1 MTTMKKML
9 CIVLAFALLLT
20 FGCKKDDKTET
31 QDVPETPDNTV
42 EAPPVEQPPVEDPT
56 PAEPVINTWPS
67 LTPDKVIHEKDVDT
81 LDLDAREAAF
91 NSYREVGYFI
101 EWQLGSEYRVIET
114 IPGEKDG
121 EYLLWGMRIKEPGI
135 REPFQMQVKVTP
147 DGKPVDPE
155 ERVQENEYHLIP
167 GLSYTKDP
175 TLTVKANSELS
186 YIRILVTIEQMDKIQ
201 AALGQDFLPET
212 VVTGWDSALWPCV
225 ATVNNGDGSYTYE
238 FRYAQTVDT
247 MDGKDLE
254 LKPLFTSF
262 TVPGKLTGAQMQTL
276 KDVKIVVEG
285 HAIQANPFTSA
296 DEAWAAFAEQY
307 NTQQGNG

>member
-1 MTTMKKML
+1 MKSTHK
-9 CIVLAFALLLT
+9 ALLLT
-20 FGCKKDDKTET
+20 LCAALLVAASVFGTLAYLTSTDEVVNTFTVGKVELKLDEA
-31 QDVPETPDNTV
+31 DVNTDGTYVNGHDTRV
-42 EAPPVEQPPVEDPT
+42 EA
-56 PAEPVINTWPS
+56 
-67 LTPDKVIHEKDVDT
+67 
-81 LDLDAREAAF
+81 
-91 NSYREVGYFI
+91 
-101 EWQLGSEYRVIET
+101 
-114 IPGEKDG
+114 
-121 EYLLWGMRIKEPGI
+121 
-135 REPFQMQVKVTP
+135 
-147 DGKPVDPE
+147 
-155 ERVQENEYHLIP
+155 NEYHLLP

-186 YIRILVTIEQMDKIQ
+186 YIRILVTIEQMDKLQ

>member
-1 MTTMKKML
+1 MHQASSNSRSAEVRLGRRAGLKGVRAN
-9 CIVLAFALLLT
+9 CHAAIFHNGEAFAESTGELQ
-20 FGCKKDDKTET
+20 FTEYGISG
-31 QDVPETPDNTV
+31 
-42 EAPPVEQPPVEDPT
+42 
-56 PAEPVINTWPS
+56 PVIFEIS
-67 LTPDKVIHEKDVDT
+67 RDVCQGAGQWLCR
-81 LDLDAREAAF
+81 LDFL
-91 NSYREVGYFI
+91 
-101 EWQLGSEYRVIET
+101 
-114 IPGEKDG
+114 
-121 EYLLWGMRIKEPGI
+121 PGI
-135 REPFQMQVKVTP
+135 SR
-147 DGKPVDPE
+147 
-155 ERVQENEYHLIP
+155 
-167 GLSYTKDP
+167 
-175 TLTVKANSELS
+175 
-186 YIRILVTIEQMDKIQ
+186 DKLQ

-238 FRYAQTVDT
+238 FRYAQTVET

-285 HAIQANPFTSA
+285 HAIQANPFTTA

>member
-1 MTTMKKML
+1 MKKKL
-9 CIVLAFALLLT
+9 ILTLLSIVLLLT
-20 FGCKKDDKTET
+20 MGVMSTLAF
-31 QDVPETPDNTV
+31 
-42 EAPPVEQPPVEDPT
+42 
-56 PAEPVINTWPS
+56 
-67 LTPDKVIHEKDVDT
+67 LTDRDKVVNVFTVGDVQIT
-81 LDLDAREAAF
+81 LDEA
-91 NSYREVGYFI
+91 
-101 EWQLGSEYRVIET
+101 
-114 IPGEKDG
+114 
-121 EYLLWGMRIKEPGI
+121 
-135 REPFQMQVKVTP
+135 KVTP
-147 DGKPVDPE
+147 DGNPVDPA
-155 ERVQENEYHLIP
+155 ERVQQNEYHLLP

-212 VVTGWDSALWPCV
+212 VVTGWDSALSPCV
-225 ATVNNGDGSYTYE
+225 APVNNADGSYTYE